1 MLAGDDRPEIEKGVL
16 FASLMIVGK
25 RTALDIKPTEL
36 LKLPPK
42 QEKQRCGNLCNGG
55 YAYSLTIGEYA
66 IGLRASSVG
75 NQRLNL
81 KIERVK
87 LSLVG
92 VYLPRI
98 LIIHNTNLIAED

>member
-1 MLAGDDRPEIEKGVL
+1 VLAGDDRSEIEKGVL
-16 FASLMIVGK
+16 FASLTIVGK
-25 RTALDIKPTEL
+25 RTALDTKPTEL

-75 NQRLNL
+75 SPALEFEDRAS
-81 KIERVK
+81 EAVARWC
-87 LSLVG
+87 LS
-92 VYLPRI
+92 PSHI
-98 LIIHNTNLIAED
+98 DHS